1 MRHAAAGSSPSSL
14 AYTVSVFRLI
24 LRKKPVVRLATA
36 IIVSDEITVE
46 QHFDGSLHCVYS
58 LVILAKKCLH
68 HHCPH
73 LSLASYCHHHLLLL
87 RSQLIQQCLIGKNVW
102 SIVQSPSHG
111 RRNILPTHSL
121 LSQRDSI
128 SCLNIIN
135 VSSMNYNSLNS
146 R

>member
-14 AYTVSVFRLI
+14 AYTVSVFRQI
-24 LRKKPVVRLATA
+24 LCKKFVVHLVTA
-36 IIVSDEITVE
+36 IIVGDEITVE
-46 QHFDGSLHCVYS
+46 QHFDGSLHCARS
-58 LVILAKKCLH
+58 HVILAKKCLR

-121 LSQRDSI
+121 LSQRDSL
-128 SCLNIIN
+128 SCLNII
-135 VSSMNYNSLNS
+135 MTFALNQ
-146 R
+146 